1 MTCVAPDVHRDG
13 RYSITE
19 SAKALGIDR
28 TTIYRYME
36 QKLIKFGVHKY
47 NSRRFILGSE
57 LIRFWGAEYMR

>member
-1 MTCVAPDVHRDG
+1 MTCTAPNVSKDG

-28 TTIYRYME
+28 TTIYRYIR